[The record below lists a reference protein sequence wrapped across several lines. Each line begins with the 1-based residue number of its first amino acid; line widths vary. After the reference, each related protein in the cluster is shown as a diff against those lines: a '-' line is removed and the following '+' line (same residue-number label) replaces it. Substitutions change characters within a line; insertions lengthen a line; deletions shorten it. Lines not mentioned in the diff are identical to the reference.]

1 MPNYNLSP
9 RIMILALLRERNWKQ
24 IELAD
29 KLGISK
35 QTLYEYFSEENRD
48 VSYKIKI
55 KIAEVFGVDSA
66 VIWDFPIPKE
76 KKNAL

>member
-1 MPNYNLSP
+1 MTNYNLSP